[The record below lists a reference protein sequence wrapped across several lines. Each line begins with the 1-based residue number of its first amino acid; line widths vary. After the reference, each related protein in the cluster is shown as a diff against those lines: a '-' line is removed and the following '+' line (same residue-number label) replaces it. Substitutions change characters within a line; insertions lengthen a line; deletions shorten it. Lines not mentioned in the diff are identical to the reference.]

1 MEWPNP
7 NMMLMTAVA
16 MRPPASMSLGDVLA
30 PKTPEM
36 NLLNPYA
43 IGKMDVMVPTWVMS
57 IFKAGSAVMTGAVYV
72 RLFLVR

>member
-1 MEWPNP
+1 MI
-7 NMMLMTAVA
+7 
-16 MRPPASMSLGDVLA
+16 LGDVLA
-30 PKTPEM
+30 PKTPDM

-43 IGKMDVMVPTWVMS
+43 MGKMDVIVPTCVMS